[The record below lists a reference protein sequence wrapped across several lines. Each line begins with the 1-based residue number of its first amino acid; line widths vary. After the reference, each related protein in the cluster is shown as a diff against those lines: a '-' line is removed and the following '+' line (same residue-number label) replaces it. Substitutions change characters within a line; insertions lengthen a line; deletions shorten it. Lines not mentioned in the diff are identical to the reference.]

1 VRSVRNTASTFGLP
15 TPQTVS
21 HEAKKNPRTDA
32 AVRPTVP
39 TASRSAMNGRP
50 SIPSFPLSTQPPLTP
65 SRPKNKP
72 NHIPLVHRTTPHSQ
86 RIVPSSQWSDDEQPN
101 AAPSLEA
108 NRNPFLL
115 HRTDESGSCPDDLTF
130 LPPSDVPTQS
140 LSTLSLTSVKVG
152 VSAHPTFIEPAGGQG
167 WSLENNFDTGDT
179 GDTRTCPLS
188 FKLSD
193 SSRSVLW
200 SPDDLGHQDRGQN
213 SQIEPTSQLD
223 EIELKALSQR
233 LSFVDPIP
241 SPQTN
246 NCGIVPSVER
256 CGYLIFFLV
265 YSTWLMIYFISDPKQ
280 YLCKTKAHI
289 LKQ

>member
-1 VRSVRNTASTFGLP
+1 MRPARNIASAFGLP

-21 HEAKKNPRTDA
+21 HEAKKKSRTDA
-32 AVRPTVP
+32 GVPRPTVP
-39 TASRSAMNGRP
+39 TVSRSNVNGRP
-50 SIPSFPLSTQPPLTP
+50 AVPSFSLSTQPPLTP

-72 NHIPLVHRTTPHSQ
+72 DRSPLTHRTTPHSQ
-86 RIVPSSQWSDDEQPN
+86 RIVPSSQWSDDEQPD

-115 HRTDESGSCPDDLTF
+115 HRLDESGSSPGDLAF

-140 LSTLSLTSVKVG
+140 LSTLSLASAKAG

-167 WSLENNFDTGDT
+167 WSLENNPDT
-179 GDTRTCPLS
+179 GDTRSRLLP

-200 SPDDLGHQDRGQN
+200 SSNDLDLRDRGHN
-213 SQIEPTSQLD
+213 NQIEPTSQLD
-223 EIELKALSQR
+223 EIELKGLSQR

-246 NCGIVPSVER
+246 DCHTVVSIGR
-256 CGYLIFFLV
+256 CGHLTYLHLFDVI
-265 YSTWLMIYFISDPKQ
+265 LMIYFVQTPN
-280 YLCKTKAHI
+280 YTPATRRLTF
-289 LKQ
+289 